1 MYTILVLEDDVE
13 LNQTITYALKKEGY
27 HIFSAHSCKEA
38 EKFTENESFHLTILD
53 VNLPDGDGFQFCK
66 WLKAKKQVPV
76 LFVSARDLEED
87 ILNGYELGADDYVTK
102 PFSMK
107 ILNKLVDCLEKCLI
121 YGHIRRFAN

>member
-87 ILNGYELGADDYVTK
+87 ILNGY
-102 PFSMK
+102 
-107 ILNKLVDCLEKCLI
+107 
-121 YGHIRRFAN
+121 

>member
-1 MYTILVLEDDVE
+1 MYTILVLEDDME

-102 PFSMK
+102 TIFYEDF
-107 ILNKLVDCLEKCLI
+107 IEKSVCYFNQKVTRSKYL
-121 YGHIRRFAN
+121 